1 MSEFVRML
9 PASRKP
15 QRKFCRMQAPTPD
28 ARRSPAVVNPIG
40 ASLSLHG
47 MSDAYNDV
55 AVLVSVATPF
65 SRSQSRAPSAEHL
78 SPNENK
84 MGSH

>member
-1 MSEFVRML
+1 L
-9 PASRKP
+9 QDAS
-15 QRKFCRMQAPTPD
+15 AD
-28 ARRSPAVVNPIG
+28 ARRSPAVVDPIG

-47 MSDAYNDV
+47 MSDAFNDV
-55 AVLVSVATPF
+55 AVLVSVATPL